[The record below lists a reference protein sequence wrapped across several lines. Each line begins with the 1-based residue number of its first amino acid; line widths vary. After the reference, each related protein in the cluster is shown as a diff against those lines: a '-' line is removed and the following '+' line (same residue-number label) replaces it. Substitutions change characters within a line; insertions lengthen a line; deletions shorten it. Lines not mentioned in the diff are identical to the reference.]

1 MADTELKKHK
11 TTKETT
17 NAKQPTDA
25 AAAQLVL
32 DAWVL
37 ATGRDPRRARPRAW
51 RWALILLVHGIFP
64 EIYKTTV
71 SDEICK
77 GKVK

>member
-1 MADTELKKHK
+1 MTHLSENNIGYFKH
-11 TTKETT
+11 
-17 NAKQPTDA
+17 
-25 AAAQLVL
+25 LY
-32 DAWVL
+32 
-37 ATGRDPRRARPRAW
+37 RAW
-51 RWALILLVHGIFP
+51 RWALILLIHGIFP